1 MLGRCGGDPSGY
13 AAQAFLDQLFEAPAR
28 AVAGQHGQI
37 MQMDKAFAVRLRDLI
52 IIDLGQPVVGSDR
65 TGVGQ
70 DQTADTQG
78 NGGVFLDTP
87 VFLRADIAVHQLLVV
102 QKGLLCVA
110 HLLVLAAVKDIAL
123 GCFGIA
129 CLHQRTLDAVLD
141 FFHLGHFIR
150 FLTSA
155 HQQKSNRS

>member
-1 MLGRCGGDPSGY
+1 
-13 AAQAFLDQLFEAPAR
+13 
-28 AVAGQHGQI
+28 

-70 DQTADTQG
+70 DQSAATQG

-87 VFLRADIAVHQLLVV
+87 VILRADLAVHQLLVV
-102 QKGLLCVA
+102 QKGLLCIA

-123 GCFGIA
+123 G
-129 CLHQRTLDAVLD
+129 
-141 FFHLGHFIR
+141 
-150 FLTSA
+150 
-155 HQQKSNRS
+155 